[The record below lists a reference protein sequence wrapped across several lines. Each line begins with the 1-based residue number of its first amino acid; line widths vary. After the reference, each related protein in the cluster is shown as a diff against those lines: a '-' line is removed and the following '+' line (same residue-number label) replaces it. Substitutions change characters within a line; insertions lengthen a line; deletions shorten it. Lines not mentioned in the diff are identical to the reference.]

1 MLLGALEPSLLGN
14 MLTGKG
20 ILRAGY
26 GNKQGKE
33 IWGTG
38 YGSKKFLFRLMLL
51 LILKYRSIIRMRL
64 DLMEFIL
71 EAICLKT

>member
-1 MLLGALEPSLLGN
+1 

-26 GNKQGKE
+26 GNKQGKG

-38 YGSKKFLFRLMLL
+38 YGSKNFLFRFMLL
-51 LILKYRSIIRMRL
+51 LILKYRSIIRMHL